1 MTIRADISLLPAEFQ
16 FLSRCYK
23 FINLEWQ
30 HAVRESIPDQGL
42 EKRFRESCV
51 INLPDWNISQ
61 EREMNLGSGLDT
73 ASGIAHEV
81 DIVGSQSDITAILEI
96 KNRLGSPPGKNDV
109 IVFFA
114 KVFDYLACNS
124 VLVQKDIC
132 LAFMSSVPFEQSGLA
147 ACVGLGI
154 HPIAPSLRPLPIL
167 IDNARRINFEFQKG
181 LIVSTNTYEAYQ
193 DWCAQLNSLSI
204 NLKGTW
210 LASRCG
216 YLSEDSII
224 LKAVGALRTR
234 ELSQELIRLNAD
246 CTQLLEEFR
255 KAKTKAI

>member
-1 MTIRADISLLPAEFQ
+1 MVIRADISLLPAELQ

-30 HAVRESIPDQGL
+30 HAVREPIPDQGL

-51 INLPDWNISQ
+51 INLPDWIISQ

-73 ASGIAHEV
+73 ASGVAHEV
-81 DIVGSQSDITAILEI
+81 DIVGRQSNITAILEI
-96 KNRLGSPPGKNDV
+96 KNRPSSSPGKNDV

-124 VLVQKDIC
+124 ILVHKDIC
-132 LAFMSSVPFEQSGLA
+132 LAFMSSVPFEPSGLA
-147 ACVGLGI
+147 ACLGLGI

-167 IDNARRINFEFQKG
+167 IDNARRMNSEIQNGLSVSIN
-181 LIVSTNTYEAYQ
+181 IYEAYQ
-193 DWCAQLNSLSI
+193 DWCAQINSLSI
-204 NLKGTW
+204 SLKETW

-224 LKAVGALRTR
+224 LKAVGALPTR
-234 ELSQELIRLNAD
+234 ELSQELIHLNAD

>member
-1 MTIRADISLLPAEFQ
+1 MTIRVDLSFLPAELP
-16 FLSRCYK
+16 FLRRCYK
-23 FINLEWQ
+23 FINEDWQ

-51 INLPDWNISQ
+51 INLPDWRISQ

-73 ASGIAHEV
+73 ASGVGHEV
-81 DIVGSQSDITAILEI
+81 DIVGTQPNITAILEI
-96 KNRLGSPPGKNDV
+96 KNRQGSPPGKNDV

-114 KVFDYLACNS
+114 KVFDYLACNP

-132 LAFMSSVPFEQSGLA
+132 LAFMSSVPFEPSGLA
-147 ACVGLGI
+147 ACLGLGI
-154 HPIAPSLRPLPIL
+154 HPVVPSLRPLPIL
-167 IDNARRINFEFQKG
+167 INNARLIDSEFQKG
-181 LIVSTNTYEAYQ
+181 LIVSTNTSESYQ
-193 DWCAQLNSLSI
+193 DWCAQLNSLSSS
-204 NLKGTW
+204 LEETW

-216 YLSEDSII
+216 YLSEDTII

-234 ELSQELIRLNAD
+234 KLSQELIRLNAD
-246 CTQLLEEFR
+246 CTQLLEEVR